1 MSSSH
6 PQSSAVVG
14 SDLQSSAAT
23 TEISEWKLIDPEQL
37 QRDQAQDP
45 VLVRV
50 QAWLG
55 SGQQPPWTAISALGP
70 ETKALHSQ
78 WPSGQNGLL
87 YRFWGPGKFAITKT
101 FRRLQSQFY
110 WLGCW

>member
-1 MSSSH
+1 MRTGDVMSSSH

-55 SGQQPPWTAISALGP
+55 SGQQPPWTAISALDP
-70 ETKALHSQ
+70 KTKSLHSQ
-78 WPSGQNGLL
+78 WPSFTMQDGLL
-87 YRFWGPGKFAITKT
+87 YRGSWG
-101 FRRLQSQFY
+101 SV
-110 WLGCW
+110 

>member
-55 SGQQPPWTAISALGP
+55 TGQQPPWTAISALDP
-70 ETKALHSQ
+70 KAKSLHSQ
-78 WPSGQNGLL
+78 LPSFTMQDGLL
-87 YRFWGPGKFAITKT
+87 YRGSWG
-101 FRRLQSQFY
+101 SV
-110 WLGCW
+110 